1 MIKIL
6 ETLSHGIILFLGQ
19 SITVHTTVLQV
30 WAYTILQGYGY
41 MQPHPPQTK
50 LKLVTLSLSILDFEK
65 NITVE
70 IFKYKMF

>member
-1 MIKIL
+1 MELYCSLDKVL
-6 ETLSHGIILFLGQ
+6 LYN
-19 SITVHTTVLQV
+19 VHTTVLQV